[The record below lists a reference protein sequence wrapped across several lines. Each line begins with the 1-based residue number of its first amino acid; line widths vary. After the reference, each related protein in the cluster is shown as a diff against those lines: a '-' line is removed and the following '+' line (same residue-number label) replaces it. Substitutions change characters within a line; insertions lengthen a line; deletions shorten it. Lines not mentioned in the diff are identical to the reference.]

1 MQPELIPLCEPDVG
15 EDEISAVADAIRS
28 GWLTAGPKVR
38 EFEAAFAAVLGDG
51 VEAVSVSSATAGLH
65 LALAAQGIGPGMRVA
80 VPTYTFA
87 STAQVV
93 RHTGADVVFVDSRAD
108 DYEVDL
114 DALVDAGRAADAVM
128 PVHFAG
134 RAYDLEA
141 LAARLPEGVK
151 VVDDAAH
158 AFTASGSS
166 GPVGRQPSDATV
178 FSFYANKTMTTGE
191 GGMLVTRN
199 PELAARARVMR
210 THGIERDAYARF
222 RTSSPDAWR
231 YAVVAEG
238 YKYNFTDPQAAMGLV
253 QLGKATR
260 MRDARERIALRY
272 AEELADLPLDLPLLP
287 APGQRHAWH
296 IYVIG
301 VRDEA
306 AVDRDEL
313 ARSLTREGIGISVHY
328 TPLHMHPLWAESM
341 NLRPEDFPNARR
353 HAKRALTIPLS
364 SRMTD
369 DQVDR
374 VVRAVR
380 GALS

>member
-1 MQPELIPLCEPDVG
+1 
-15 EDEISAVADAIRS
+15 
-28 GWLTAGPKVR
+28 
-38 EFEAAFAAVLGDG
+38 
-51 VEAVSVSSATAGLH
+51 
-65 LALAAQGIGPGMRVA
+65 
-80 VPTYTFA
+80 
-87 STAQVV
+87 
-93 RHTGADVVFVDSRAD
+93 
-108 DYEVDL
+108 
-114 DALVDAGRAADAVM
+114 
-128 PVHFAG
+128 
-134 RAYDLEA
+134 
-141 LAARLPEGVK
+141 
-151 VVDDAAH
+151 
-158 AFTASGSS
+158 
-166 GPVGRQPSDATV
+166 
-178 FSFYANKTMTTGE
+178 
-191 GGMLVTRN
+191 
-199 PELAARARVMR
+199 
-210 THGIERDAYARF
+210 
-222 RTSSPDAWR
+222 
-231 YAVVAEG
+231 
-238 YKYNFTDPQAAMGLV
+238 MGLV